1 MPPRPVAFPYGLF
14 LSLPLLCLLWS
25 CGNDDE
31 KPQAAAP
38 EKAAAAVV
46 VKTMAPVTRDVPVY
60 GEFVGRT
67 DAKET
72 VEIRARVEGFLK
84 SRLFEEGSM
93 VKAGDALFEIE
104 SRQYDEAVKRA
115 QADLD
120 RQQALLAKAAT
131 DLARFESLF
140 KQKAI
145 SRDEYDT
152 KVTSQKDLA
161 AQMDRAK
168 AELETA
174 RRDLSYTKVVAPIS
188 GRIGRSLVK
197 PGTLVGKGEN
207 TLLAE
212 ISSTDPIYVDFNI
225 SEREYLILVKDMVEA
240 QKQGKPAEKAPL
252 TLILADDSVYPLT
265 GEADMADRAVDAKT
279 GTLPVRAFFPNPDG
293 ILKPGQFAKVRA
305 LVDTLKGALCV
316 PRQAVMDVQG
326 TKALYVVT
334 GPDGIIESRNVS
346 LGPVIEDLV
355 VVEKGLAPGE
365 AVVVEGGQKVRPG
378 TRVTAQPITAA
389 GQPGQPGQASQSAP
403 AKPAG
408 N

>member
-1 MPPRPVAFPYGLF
+1 MRTRPAAISANIF
-14 LSLPLLCLLWS
+14 LLLPLFCLLWS
-25 CGNDDE
+25 CGNDE
-31 KPQAAAP
+31 GKPQSAAP
-38 EKAAAAVV
+38 EKAPPAVTV
-46 VKTMAPVTRDVPVY
+46 RTMAPVPRDVPVY

-84 SRLFEEGSM
+84 KRLFEEGSI
-93 VKAGDALFEIE
+93 VKAGDVLFEIE
-104 SRQYDEAVKRA
+104 PRQYEEALRRA

-131 DLARFESLF
+131 DLARFEALY
-140 KQKAI
+140 KQQAI

-152 KVTSQKDLA
+152 KVTSQKDMA
-161 AQMDRAK
+161 AQTDRAK

-188 GRIGRSLVK
+188 GRIGKSMVK

-240 QKQGKPAEKAPL
+240 QKQGKSSGKAEL
-252 TLILADDSVYPLT
+252 TLILADDSIYPHT
-265 GEADMADRAVDAKT
+265 GQAEMADRAVDSKT
-279 GTLPVRAFFPNPDG
+279 GTLPVRASFPNPDG

-305 LVDTLKGALCV
+305 LIDTIKGALCV
-316 PRQAVMDVQG
+316 PRQAVLDIQG
-326 TKALYVVT
+326 AKTLYVAGKDGTVEGKSVT
-334 GPDGIIESRNVS
+334 
-346 LGPVIEDLV
+346 LGPVVDDLV
-355 VVEKGLAPGE
+355 AVPQGLAASD
-365 AVVVEGGQKVRPG
+365 AVIVEGAQKVRPG
-378 TRVTAQPITAA
+378 AKVTPMPVATTPATAA
-389 GQPGQPGQASQSAP
+389 ASPG
-403 AKPAG
+403 

>member
-1 MPPRPVAFPYGLF
+1 MMLPRFRSVFPTLV
-14 LSLPLLCLLWS
+14 LLTSALLMLWS
-25 CGNDDE
+25 CGGDE
-31 KPQAAAP
+31 DTKKAAAP
-38 EKAAAAVV
+38 EKAPPAVSV
-46 VKTMAPVTRDVPVY
+46 RTMLPVIRNVPVY

-84 SRLFEEGSM
+84 ERLFEEGSL
-93 VKAGDALFEIE
+93 VKAGDTLFEIE
-104 SRQYDEAVKRA
+104 SRQYDEALKRA

-131 DLARFESLF
+131 DLSRFEALY
-140 KQKAI
+140 KQQAI

-152 KVTSQKDLA
+152 KVTSQKDMA
-161 AQMDRAK
+161 AQADRAK

-188 GRIGRSLVK
+188 GRIGKSLVK

-225 SEREYLILVKDMVEA
+225 SEREYLTLIKDMVEA
-240 QKQGKPAEKAPL
+240 EKQGKTSGKAEL
-252 TLILADDSVYPLT
+252 TLILADDSVYPHT
-265 GEADMADRAVDAKT
+265 GRPEMADRAVDSKT
-279 GTLPVRAFFPNPDG
+279 GTLPVRASFPNPDG

-305 LVDTLKGALCV
+305 LVDTLEGALCV
-316 PRQAVMDVQG
+316 PRTAVMDVQG
-326 TKALYVVT
+326 VKTLYVA
-334 GPDGIIESRNVS
+334 GPDGTVEAKSVT
-346 LGPVIEDLV
+346 LGPVAEDLAAV
-355 VVEKGLAPGE
+355 VKGLSPTD
-365 AVVVEGGQKVRPG
+365 AVIVEGAQKVRPG
-378 TRVTAQPITAA
+378 VKVAVQPEAQAA
-389 GQPGQPGQASQSAP
+389 GQPAT

>member
-1 MPPRPVAFPYGLF
+1 MILIPLI
-14 LSLPLLCLLWS
+14 SLLGG
-25 CGNDDE
+25 CGEDE
-31 KPQAAAP
+31 KQAAAP
-38 EKAAAAVV
+38 EKAPPPVAVGV
-46 VKTMAPVTRDVPVY
+46 MAPVLRDVPVY

-84 SRLFEEGSM
+84 ERLFEEGSL
-93 VKAGDALFEIE
+93 VKAGDVLFEIE
-104 SRQYDEAVKRA
+104 SRQYDEALKRA

-131 DLARFESLF
+131 DLARFEALF
-140 KQKAI
+140 KQQAI

-161 AQMDRAK
+161 AQADRAR

-174 RRDLSYTKVVAPIS
+174 RRDLSYTKVVAPMS
-188 GRIGRSLVK
+188 GRIGKSLVK

-240 QKQGKPAEKAPL
+240 QKQGKPAGKAQL
-252 TLILADDSVYPLT
+252 TLILADDSVYPHT
-265 GEADMADRAVDAKT
+265 GQAEMADRAVDAKT
-279 GTLPVRAFFPNPDG
+279 GTLPVRASFPNPDG
-293 ILKPGQFAKVRA
+293 ILKPGQFAKVKA
-305 LVDTLKGALCV
+305 LVDTIAGALCV

-326 TKALYVVT
+326 VKTLYLA
-334 GPDGIIESRNVS
+334 GADGTVEARNVT
-346 LGPVIEDLV
+346 LGPVVGDLV
-355 VVEKGLAPGE
+355 
-365 AVVVEGGQKVRPG
+365 AVTQGIAASDAVIVEGGQKVRPG
-378 TRVTAQPITAA
+378 SKVAA
-389 GQPGQPGQASQSAP
+389 TPMGQRAAPAAAPSPQA

>member
-1 MPPRPVAFPYGLF
+1 MMSPRFRSVSPTLVFLF
-14 LSLPLLCLLWS
+14 SILLMLWS
-25 CGNDDE
+25 CGGDE
-31 KPQAAAP
+31 DAKKAAAP
-38 EKAAAAVV
+38 EKAPPAVPIRA
-46 VKTMAPVTRDVPVY
+46 MAPVSRDVPVF

-84 SRLFEEGSM
+84 TRLFEEGSL
-93 VKAGDALFEIE
+93 VKAGDVLFEIE
-104 SRQYDEAVKRA
+104 SRQYDEAMRRA

-131 DLARFESLF
+131 DLSRFEALF
-140 KQKAI
+140 KQQAI

-152 KVTSQKDLA
+152 KVTSQKDMA
-161 AQMDRAK
+161 AQADRAK

-188 GRIGRSLVK
+188 GRIGKSLVK

-225 SEREYLILVKDMVEA
+225 SEREYLLLVKDMVEA
-240 QKQGKPAEKAPL
+240 QKQGKSSGKAEL
-252 TLILADDSVYPLT
+252 TLILADDSIYPHT
-265 GEADMADRAVDAKT
+265 GEAEMADRAVDSKT
-279 GTLPVRAFFPNPDG
+279 GTLPVRASFPNPDG

-305 LVDTLKGALCV
+305 LVDTLAGVLCV
-316 PRQAVMDVQG
+316 PRRAVVDVQG
-326 TKALYVVT
+326 VKTLYVV
-334 GPDGIIESRNVS
+334 GPDGTVEAKSVT
-346 LGPVIEDLV
+346 LGPVVEDMVAVL
-355 VVEKGLAPGE
+355 KGLAPTD
-365 AVVVEGGQKVRPG
+365 AVIVDGVQKIRPG
-378 TRVTAQPITAA
+378 IKVAAQSETQAA
-389 GQPGQPGQASQSAP
+389 GQPAA

>member
-1 MPPRPVAFPYGLF
+1 MRQRSPFRNTAIIFMLIFSGMLV
-14 LSLPLLCLLWS
+14 S
-25 CGNDDE
+25 CGNDD
-31 KPQAAAP
+31 KGQQAAAP
-38 EKAAAAVV
+38 DKSPPPVAVGV
-46 VKTMAPVTRDVPVY
+46 MTPVPRDVPVH

-84 SRLFEEGSM
+84 DRLFEEGSL
-93 VKAGDALFEIE
+93 VKAGDVLFEIE
-104 SRQYDEAVKRA
+104 PRQYEEALRRA

-131 DLARFESLF
+131 DLSRFEALYN
-140 KQKAI
+140 QQAI
-145 SRDEYDT
+145 SREEYDT

-161 AQMDRAK
+161 AQTDRAK

-212 ISSTDPIYVDFNI
+212 ISSVDPIYVDFNI
-225 SEREYLILVKDMVEA
+225 SEREYLMLIKEMVEA
-240 QKQGKPAEKAPL
+240 QKQGRPGDPAQL
-252 TLILADDSVYPLT
+252 TLILADDSVYPHL
-265 GEADMADRAVDAKT
+265 GKVDMADRAIDTKT

-293 ILKPGQFAKVRA
+293 ILKPGQFAKIKA
-305 LVDTLKGALCV
+305 LVDTITGALCV
-316 PRQAVMDVQG
+316 PRQAVQDIQG
-326 TKALYVVT
+326 VKTLYLA
-334 GPDGIIESRNVS
+334 GPDGTVEARSVT
-346 LGPVIEDLV
+346 LGPVVDDLV
-355 VVEKGLAPGE
+355 AVTKGLAATD
-365 AVVVEGGQKVRPG
+365 AVIVEGGQKVRPG
-378 TRVTAQPITAA
+378 SKVAA
-389 GQPGQPGQASQSAP
+389 TPMGQGAAP
-403 AKPAG
+403 AAAPSPQTAKPAG